1 LNQQEVPIDRIEDHL
16 EVLPSTEVERATV
29 SFPTSDSAPA
39 TDLPLEAPAEPLA
52 EAQAAEPAV
61 PVIAQA
67 APSSVEL
74 KKIQQEEARAA
85 FRSRLAGIKNT
96 VNSLNSRLADIEVD
110 ANSSKSP
117 KVEDAIS
124 LEDLEADED
133 DQDDDEG
140 FL

>member
-1 LNQQEVPIDRIEDHL
+1 
-16 EVLPSTEVERATV
+16 
-29 SFPTSDSAPA
+29 
-39 TDLPLEAPAEPLA
+39 
-52 EAQAAEPAV
+52 
-61 PVIAQA
+61 VIAQA
-67 APSSVEL
+67 APSAVEL

-110 ANSSKSP
+110 ANTSKSP

-124 LEDLEADED
+124 LEDLEADDE
-133 DQDDDEG
+133 DDDEG